1 MVTQSFFPILLGNS
15 TKQDGRLTFG
25 LAVAG
30 LMSARGLVVGS
41 LLQGEGADHRLT
53 HKLGPADVPLV
64 PILVAKGV
72 RVLPLH
78 T

>member
-1 MVTQSFFPILLGNS
+1 MFTCFHILLGNL